1 MPVSISNAYVTRAGG
16 VSWSYPTNIDSCT
29 KYLISI
35 TILYQDTICV
45 SGLIFN
51 YADGTNITIGTFYS
65 SNVTLCFN
73 IRGGLNAVN
82 SFGSIIIDL
91 LQLCAGSAC
100 VKAGNL
106 ICTMDSKVNT
116 TGLNIV
122 SFNGAWGWWR
132 GCSCLQSLG
141 ITYY

>member
-1 MPVSISNAYVTRAGG
+1 MPVSISSEFVTRYGSN
-16 VSWSYPTNIDSCT
+16 SWSYPTNIDSCT
-29 KYLISI
+29 KYLTSI

-65 SNVTLCFN
+65 NNVTLCFN
-73 IRGGLNAVN
+73 IRGGLTAVN

-91 LQLCAGSAC
+91 LQLCAGSTC

-122 SFNGAWGWWR
+122 SFNGAWGV
-132 GCSCLQSLG
+132 SLKVEFW
-141 ITYY
+141 T